1 MHLRSLIAVGLLTA
15 GLAAG
20 AVVAIAQET
29 GPVPSGIVLDGVT
42 TILGDNRA
50 CFKVTFTDG
59 VPEADFMLTEGQA
72 QYGIQLLAVD
82 AQLNAVT
89 IRNQGVTQI
98 IPICKTPT
106 VLATATAGVNASVRL
121 GCHDNPGTV
130 FTGNVQSGGNETQ
143 PAANGQFPQGYAM
156 GAGGFQSGG
165 LQNGASGNN
174 NDSSGNADNN
184 VASADNPSNGS
195 STGAGDNT
203 TPSHLYQWWVKEAE
217 KIERARIETASRV
230 MAGEWPPYP
239 LTPLTPPNTPA
250 QLIGADSLYMD
261 HGPGIMISSSN

>member
-1 MHLRSLIAVGLLTA
+1 MHLRSLTVAGLLAA

-20 AVVAIAQET
+20 AVVAIAKET
-29 GPVPSGIVLDGVT
+29 GPVPSGIVLNGIT
-42 TILGDNRA
+42 TILGDSRA

-59 VPEADFMLTEGQA
+59 SPGTDFMLAEGQA
-72 QYGIQLLAVD
+72 KYGIKLLAVD

-89 IRNQGVTQI
+89 IRNQDLTQI

-121 GCHDNPGTV
+121 GGHDNTGTV
-130 FTGNVQSGGNETQ
+130 FTGKVQAGGNETQ
-143 PAANGQFPQGYAM
+143 PAANGQFPQGYAV

-174 NDSSGNADNN
+174 NDSSGNAI
-184 VASADNPSNGS
+184 SADNSSDGS
-195 STGAGDNT
+195 STGAGDNAT
-203 TPSHLYQWWVKEAE
+203 QGHLYQWWVKEAE

-239 LTPLTPPNTPA
+239 LTPLTPANTPP
-250 QLIGADSLYMD
+250 QLIGADSLYMN
-261 HGPGIMISSSN
+261 HGPGIMISSN